1 MRTTANRLISHGEPL
16 ANTAVFTLPDAM
28 PAPTSGVAYPR
39 LKKNSSAAPTSG
51 VFDVVVDTNVSNA
64 ARIGDVQGVSNCDQI
79 SILYRHKLSDK
90 SQYIV

>member
-1 MRTTANRLISHGEPL
+1 
-16 ANTAVFTLPDAM
+16 VFTLPDAM

-64 ARIGDVQGVSNCDQI
+64 AKIGEVQGVSNCDQ
-79 SILYRHKLSDK
+79 
-90 SQYIV
+90 YIIYTLIIWKVQVHSFELICRVSASYY